1 MIKSIKK
8 YPFRWAL
15 LASLLLH
22 FVFYLFTGMGISL
35 LRLLQLLPAPV
46 VAHPEEQPKPPMV
59 FEVVE
64 TPDSAQRE
72 QAPEHPT
79 HASDKNAAAQN
90 PEAPRELPP
99 GSAYTQGEL
108 AEAEAIN
115 RTSSSTP
122 SKPKAERSEQRSE
135 PSQNHNFTQ
144 QAFRR
149 EYLTG
154 KKPPAAQANAAQMA
168 LRDNRNSRAPQ
179 LGSFSLDTYEWNF
192 APYMLWL
199 KKRVQ
204 SNIYPPP
211 AFTHMGLISGQT
223 FLRFKIYRD
232 GTLRDLELVDYRGHK
247 TLMETSMRAIE
258 LSVPLQKLPPDFP
271 KEFLEVTA
279 QFDYTLLNSPH
290 AGEP

>member
-8 YPFRWAL
+8 YPLRWAL

-22 FVFYLFTGMGISL
+22 IVIYFFTGMGISL
-35 LRLLQLLPAPV
+35 MRLLQLIPAPV
-46 VAHPEEQPKPPMV
+46 VAQPEEHPKPPII

-64 TPDSAQRE
+64 TPNSARRE
-72 QAPEHPT
+72 HAPQNPKHF
-79 HASDKNAAAQN
+79 SDKNAAAQN
-90 PEAPRELPP
+90 PQAPQDLPS
-99 GSAYTQGEL
+99 GAAYTKGEL
-108 AEAEAIN
+108 AEAEA
-115 RTSSSTP
+115 TSRVSPSTP
-122 SKPKAERSEQRSE
+122 SESKPEPKTQPAE
-135 PSQNHNFTQ
+135 PLQNYSFSH

-154 KKPPAAQANAAQMA
+154 KQPPAAQANTAPMA
-168 LRDNRNSRAPQ
+168 LRDNRQSRAPQ
-179 LGSFSLDTYEWNF
+179 LGSFALDTYEWNF

-223 FLRFKIYRD
+223 HLRFKIYRD
-232 GTLRDLELVDYRGHK
+232 GTLRDLELIDYRGHK
-247 TLMETSMRAIE
+247 SLMETSMRAIE

-271 KEFLEVTA
+271 KEYLEVTA
-279 QFDYTLLNSPH
+279 QFDYTILSAPH
-290 AGEP
+290 GNEP